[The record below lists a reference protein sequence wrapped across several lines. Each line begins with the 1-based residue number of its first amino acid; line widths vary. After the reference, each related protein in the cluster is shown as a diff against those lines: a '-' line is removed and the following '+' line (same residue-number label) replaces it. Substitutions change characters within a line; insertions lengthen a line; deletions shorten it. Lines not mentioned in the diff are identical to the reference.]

1 MATVIG
7 VRFKKA
13 GKVYYFDPNEIWPR
27 PGDNVVV
34 ETARG
39 MEFGEVVTGARS
51 VSDEQIVA
59 PLRKVVRIATDEDV
73 RRAENNERR
82 ERDAMRICQEKIA
95 KHKLEMKLV
104 SVEYTFDNSK
114 LIFYFTAN
122 GRVDFREL
130 VKDLAG
136 VFKMRIELRQIGVR
150 DEAKMLGGLGSC
162 GRQICCGAFLGDF
175 QPVSIKMAKEQNL
188 SLNPTKISGLCGRL
202 MCCLKYEQD
211 AYESVLKRLPK
222 VGKDIVTPDGVG
234 VIAEINCVRERVKV
248 RIRTADDTFDVR
260 EYSIDEVRRPGADD
274 PAAIREQRK
283 PQERRGAGKAAA
295 QPEEEAEETSKRRRY
310 PHQKKAPK
318 NLSTDQFLE
327 KLREDGR
334 TAEAALPTAEK
345 EPHKRRRRGKGR
357 AQEEGAQ
364 AVPEAQAALPRERS
378 ARDGGKRGRAGAPEA
393 VKVEGE
399 AAALTSLPAA
409 EGGAVEVF
417 VERRVTLTVPDS
429 QPSAETAAPRE
440 GEAREPGGARR
451 AGGRETRES
460 GGARRSEGR
469 ETREFGGVRRAG
481 GREAYEPGRS
491 CRAGGRETRESGGAR
506 RAEGREVRESG
517 GARRAEGRETREFGG
532 VRRAEVGK
540 NGSAGS
546 ACAGNGYR
554 DVGRLTHAAASLML
568 NLTK

>member
-310 PHQKKAPK
+310 PHQKAPK

-440 GEAREPGGARR
+440 EKPANPAEHAAPREEKPASSAEHVAPR
-451 AGGRETRES
+451 GRESPR
-460 GGARRSEGR
+460 ARRS
-469 ETREFGGVRRAG
+469 TA
-481 GREAYEPGRS
+481 A
-491 CRAGGRETRESGGAR
+491 AR
-506 RAEGREVRESG
+506 REKTEAPVQPAPETDTATSEG
-517 GARRAEGRETREFGG
+517 
-532 VRRAEVGK
+532 
-540 NGSAGS
+540 
-546 ACAGNGYR
+546 
-554 DVGRLTHAAASLML
+554 
-568 NLTK
+568 